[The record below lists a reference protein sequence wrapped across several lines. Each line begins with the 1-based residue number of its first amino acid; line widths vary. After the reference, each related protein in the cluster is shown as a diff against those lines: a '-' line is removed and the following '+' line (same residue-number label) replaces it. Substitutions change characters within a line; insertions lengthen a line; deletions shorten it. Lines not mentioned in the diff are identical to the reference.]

1 MVRRIQRSHLW
12 GYLLGVIWLSFCQV
26 IWAQEP
32 QDPQEPTA
40 VQVTPAPVTQLP
52 DGTKLIIPVKGVR
65 PSELL
70 DTFTAPRSGGRA
82 HNAIDLM
89 APRETPVL
97 AVADGEIL
105 RLVTNALGG
114 STLYLLSQDRK
125 IVFYYAHLDYYA
137 EGLFIGQKVKQG
149 EVIAYVGDTGNA
161 GIGNFHLHFAV
172 WLVDDPKRYSTGTIL
187 NPYPLLRRARL
198 KP

>member
-1 MVRRIQRSHLW
+1 MVRCIQLSCLVCLVW
-12 GYLLGVIWLSFCQV
+12 LGSYQIVG
-26 IWAQEP
+26 AQTATE
-32 QDPQEPTA
+32 PQEPTA
-40 VQVTPAPVTQLP
+40 IQVTPMPVTQLP
-52 DGTKLIIPVKGVR
+52 NGTKLIIPVAGVK

-70 DTFTAPRSGGRA
+70 DTFTALRSGGRT

-97 AVADGEIL
+97 AAADGEIL
-105 RLVTNALGG
+105 RLVTNGLGG
-114 STLYLLSQDRK
+114 TTLYLLSADRK
-125 IVFYYAHLDYYA
+125 VVFYHAHLDYYA

-149 EVIAYVGDTGNA
+149 EVIAFVGDTGNA

-172 WLVDDPKRYSTGTIL
+172 WLVEDPKRYSTGTIL
-187 NPYPLLRRARL
+187 NPYPMLRRARL